1 MPGTFATRMMLE
13 AIRLSGAANLANERL
28 RGIGSILMLHR
39 VSKAARNGFSPNAH
53 LTVTPKF
60 LDQLGD
66 ALSRSIFEFVSMD
79 EAARRIREK
88 GEGGNGRPFVAV
100 TLDDGYRDNL
110 ENAVPVF
117 RKYKIPYTIFVAPGL
132 VDGRASL
139 WWEDLEAVLK
149 ARETLYFDWKGL
161 RQELPLSNRKE
172 KQEAFDYLMRY
183 LTTEVSEEDQRRIV
197 AGLCEMSGVD
207 AQTHRAQ
214 SIMSWAELKELAR
227 DPLCTL
233 GAHTIG
239 HYALAR
245 LSAQDAQTEF
255 EESRALIE
263 LETGVTARHFAYPYG
278 YPAAAGE
285 REFAMAAG
293 CGYETAVTTRHGV
306 VYPEHADHLTALPR
320 ISLNG
325 NFQKL
330 RYVRALLSGTTTR
343 LVNKG
348 KRLNVA

>member
-1 MPGTFATRMMLE
+1 MPGTLATRLMLE
-13 AIRLSGAANLANERL
+13 AIRFSGAASLANERF

-39 VSKAARNGFSPNAH
+39 VGSTARNGFSPNAH
-53 LTVTPKF
+53 LSVTPKF
-60 LDQLGD
+60 LDQVAD

-79 EAARRIREK
+79 EAAQRIREK
-88 GEGGNGRPFVAV
+88 GRGGDGRPFVAV

-117 RKYKIPYTIFVAPGL
+117 RKYNIPYTIFIAPGL
-132 VDGRASL
+132 VEGAACL
-139 WWEDLEAVLK
+139 WWEDLEAVVK
-149 ARETLYFDWKGL
+149 ARDTLYFDWKGL
-161 RQELPLSNRKE
+161 RQELPLSNSRE
-172 KQEAFDYLMRY
+172 KREAFDYLMNY
-183 LTTEVSEEDQRRIV
+183 LTNEVSEDDQRRIV
-197 AGLCEMSGVD
+197 AGLCEMSGIDVQ
-207 AQTHRAQ
+207 AHRAQ
-214 SIMSWAELKELAR
+214 SIMTWQELRELAA

-245 LSAQDAQTEF
+245 LNKQDAMTEL
-255 EESRALIE
+255 EESRALVE
-263 LETGVTARHFAYPYG
+263 LETGTRPRHFAYPYG

-285 REFAMAAG
+285 REFAMAER

-306 VYPEHADHLTALPR
+306 VYPEHADYLTALPR

-330 RYVRALLSGTTTR
+330 HYVRALLSGTTTR

>member
-1 MPGTFATRMMLE
+1 MPGTLATRLMLE
-13 AIRLSGAANLANERL
+13 AIRFSGAANLANERL

-39 VSKAARNGFSPNAH
+39 VARSGRNGFSPNAH
-53 LTVTPKF
+53 LSVTPEF

-88 GEGGNGRPFVAV
+88 GEGGDGRPFVAV

-110 ENAVPVF
+110 EYAVPVF
-117 RKYKIPYTIFVAPGL
+117 RKYNIPYTIFVAPGL
-132 VDGRASL
+132 VDGGASL

-149 ARETLYFDWKGL
+149 SRDTLYFDWKGL
-161 RQELPLSNRKE
+161 RQELPLSNATQKH
-172 KQEAFDYLMRY
+172 EAFDYLMNY
-183 LTTEVSEEDQRRIV
+183 LTSEVSEEDQRRIV
-197 AGLCEMSGVD
+197 SGLCEMSGID
-207 AQTHRAQ
+207 AQAHRAQ
-214 SIMSWAELKELAR
+214 SIMTWAELRELSR

-245 LSAQDAQTEF
+245 LSEQDAMAEF

-263 LETGVTARHFAYPYG
+263 LETGVRAQHFAYPYG
-278 YPAAAGE
+278 YPAAASE
-285 REFAMAAG
+285 REFAMAAR

-306 VYPEHADHLTALPR
+306 VYPEHAEHLTALPR

-348 KRLNVA
+348 RRLNVA

>member
-1 MPGTFATRMMLE
+1 MPGTLATRIMLE

-39 VSKAARNGFSPNAH
+39 VCKPENNGFAPNAH
-53 LTVTPKF
+53 LSVTPEF
-60 LDQLGD
+60 LDRLAD

-79 EAARRIREK
+79 QAAQRIRDGGK
-88 GEGGNGRPFVAV
+88 GNRPFIAV

-110 ENAVPVF
+110 QNAVPVF
-117 RKYKIPYTIFVAPGL
+117 RKYNIPYTIFVAPGL

-139 WWEDLEAVLK
+139 WWEDLAAVLE
-149 ARETLYFDWKGL
+149 ARNTLYFDWKGL
-161 RQELPLSNRKE
+161 RRELPLSNHKE
-172 KQEAFDYLMRY
+172 KQEAFDYLMAY
-183 LTTEVSEEDQRRIV
+183 LTNEVSEDDQRRIV
-197 AGLCEMSGVD
+197 SGLCGMSGVD
-207 AQTHRAQ
+207 AEAHRVQ
-214 SIMSWAELKELAR
+214 SIMTWQELKELSS

-245 LSAQDAQTEF
+245 LNEQDAIAEL
-255 EESRALIE
+255 EESRSLIE
-263 LETGVTARHFAYPYG
+263 LETGIRPKHFAYPYG

-285 REFAMAAG
+285 REFVLAG
-293 CGYETAVTTRHGV
+293 RCGYETAVTTRHGV
-306 VYPEHADHLTALPR
+306 VYRDHANHLTALPR

-325 NFQKL
+325 HFQKL

-343 LVNKG
+343 LANKG
-348 KRLNVA
+348 RRLNVA